1 MMRHTVA
8 LYEPQVSRS
17 GSTGTVFKSADYL
30 NVSVAKTNG
39 NIVLSVAH
47 KAKPV
52 HDVSAMQVT
61 VVVEQ
66 LDANM
71 QTGATILE
79 SFDVF
84 MHTLNAPFLRVTQ
97 VLGAAAGNDPA
108 ANALQYSLWDGSA
121 NYNAAKTS
129 YATMEF
135 EAGDG
140 AYTAAMASDC
150 LFLNQTDG
158 NYGEFVLSDPAQRSR
173 LLRNTDGTV
182 ATLDRDI
189 AKSIRR
195 LAIDEAAT
203 SLTIQVGNAQVAV
216 ATKSAAEVG
225 RMGLQ
230 GGNSINANGIT
241 STNNYHLLTFAA
253 PHGLEVGDIALL
265 KDNNNIQK
273 LPVIYKENT
282 KIGVYST
289 TAPAANAT
297 LYTDLCVLRIKFTA
311 SPGARKDRLGLS
323 ACVLNGTNLDARMFH
338 DRSRISLIT
347 NGAAFTMRANDAAW
361 RKGTNSR
368 HAERVF
374 MLDWQADDLHA
385 IATVTTG
392 AATHTVEMAN
402 QFVVGDLVQL
412 AKTGQT
418 SVEARISAAM
428 LLLLRWIFRRISS
441 QEVSQYLS
449 RAWRIRFRH
458 DLWTCV
464 LRQSR
469 QPVLPHISR
478 KSTHQIRVSSCAR
491 SCSN

>member
-1 MMRHTVA
+1 
-8 LYEPQVSRS
+8 
-17 GSTGTVFKSADYL
+17 
-30 NVSVAKTNG
+30 
-39 NIVLSVAH
+39 
-47 KAKPV
+47 
-52 HDVSAMQVT
+52 
-61 VVVEQ
+61 
-66 LDANM
+66 
-71 QTGATILE
+71 
-79 SFDVF
+79 
-84 MHTLNAPFLRVTQ
+84 
-97 VLGAAAGNDPA
+97 
-108 ANALQYSLWDGSA
+108 
-121 NYNAAKTS
+121 
-129 YATMEF
+129 
-135 EAGDG
+135 
-140 AYTAAMASDC
+140 MASDC

-418 SVEARISAAM
+418 SVEARISAATAATFTVDLPTNFQSGSVTISIKGVAYQVSSRLM
-428 LLLLRWIFRRISS
+428 VMRIT
-441 QEVSQYLS
+441 
-449 RAWRIRFRH
+449 AKP
-458 DLWTCV
+458 TAGAAT
-464 LRQSR
+464 
-469 QPVLPHISR
+469 HISKVYTPDTGVLVCTELFELNSVVVTCKCTHGHTVYVGSMERFQSGFPVPRDRLAR
-478 KSTHQIRVSSCAR
+478 KALRMRLTRHMRLLDPPTS
-491 SCSN
+491 